1 MVNTTTLLLVQ
12 DDLESLAAVLLGA
25 DTLADDLDG
34 VNEVVE
40 DGVVD
45 SGQGAR
51 ARTLLLLV
59 GAGVDRALR
68 AGQDAAL
75 SNKEDV
81 AVGELLLELTG
92 QSVNVSF
99 CLPIFELIVSAN
111 IPLLDLVETLEE
123 RDGNEDDN
131 SLASV
136 TNLDLRILVS
146 ANCAAQCPTP
156 LRSKYGCRCRC
167 ARARCAVVEAYLTS
181 RAETNCRG
189 RRELFRSGTLF
200 SRSVNAC
207 IVLVLRSH
215 VHWRRKTCVG
225 DAGLDLGGALPRG
238 GVGRNLVQGVGR
250 HVGGWRC

>member
-92 QSVNVSF
+92 Q
-99 CLPIFELIVSAN
+99 A
-111 IPLLDLVETLEE
+111 LLDLVEALEE
-123 RDGNEDDN
+123 RDGDEDDN
-131 SLASV
+131 GLLAV
-136 TNLDLRILVS
+136 ADLNL
-146 ANCAAQCPTP
+146 
-156 LRSKYGCRCRC
+156 
-167 ARARCAVVEAYLTS
+167 
-181 RAETNCRG
+181 
-189 RRELFRSGTLF
+189 
-200 SRSVNAC
+200 
-207 IVLVLRSH
+207 
-215 VHWRRKTCVG
+215 
-225 DAGLDLGGALPRG
+225 
-238 GVGRNLVQGVGR
+238 
-250 HVGGWRC
+250 